1 MKVYLDTNILIDFVC
16 KRVPFYEGAKRLFA
30 LGSIGQFDL
39 VTSSLSIVNTI
50 YIGRKYELPIVKQ
63 RIKSI
68 LSFISVCDLQA
79 DVVIKSLDSDW
90 KDYEDSVQSM
100 TALETFFELLFID
113 EDVELELV
121 AEMSSRLLKIV
132 ANLDSFLFH

>member
-1 MKVYLDTNILIDFVC
+1 MDAY
-16 KRVPFYEGAKRLFA
+16 
-30 LGSIGQFDL
+30 SIGQFDL

-68 LSFISVCDLQA
+68 LSFISGCDLQA
-79 DVVIKSLDSDW
+79 YVVIKSLDSDW

-100 TALETFFELLFID
+100 TALETFADCIVTRNKKDFWKSVIPVYTIEEL
-113 EDVELELV
+113 
-121 AEMSSRLLKIV
+121 MSLM
-132 ANLDSFLFH
+132 

>member
-16 KRVPFYEGAKRLFA
+16 KRVPFYEDAKRLFA

-68 LSFISVCDLQA
+68 LSFVAVCDLQA

-90 KDYEDSVQSM
+90 QDYEDSVQSM
-100 TALETFFELLFID
+100 TAMDTFANCIITRNKKDFRKSVIPVYTID
-113 EDVELELV
+113 EL
-121 AEMSSRLLKIV
+121 MSLM
-132 ANLDSFLFH
+132 

>member
-1 MKVYLDTNILIDFVC
+1 MSV
-16 KRVPFYEGAKRLFA
+16 KRVPFYEDAKRLFA

-68 LSFISVCDLQA
+68 LSFVTVCDLQA

-90 KDYEDSVQSM
+90 QDYEDSVQSM
-100 TALETFFELLFID
+100 TAMDTFANCIITRNKKDFRKSVIPVYTIEEL
-113 EDVELELV
+113 
-121 AEMSSRLLKIV
+121 MSLM
-132 ANLDSFLFH
+132 

>member
-1 MKVYLDTNILIDFVC
+1 M
-16 KRVPFYEGAKRLFA
+16 
-30 LGSIGQFDL
+30 GQFEL

-50 YIGRKYELPIVKQ
+50 YIGRKYDLPIVKQ

-68 LSFISVCDLQA
+68 LSFVSVCDLQA

-100 TALETFFELLFID
+100 TALEIFADCIVTRNKKDFRKSLIPVYTID
-113 EDVELELV
+113 EL
-121 AEMSSRLLKIV
+121 I
-132 ANLDSFLFH
+132 SFM

>member
-16 KRVPFYEGAKRLFA
+16 KRVPFYEDAKRLFA

-68 LSFISVCDLQA
+68 LSFVTVCDLQT

-90 KDYEDSVQSM
+90 QDYDDSVQSM
-100 TALETFFELLFID
+100 TAMDTFADCIITRNKKDFRKSVIPVYTID
-113 EDVELELV
+113 EL
-121 AEMSSRLLKIV
+121 MSLM
-132 ANLDSFLFH
+132 

>member
-16 KRVPFYEGAKRLFA
+16 KRVPFYEDAKRLFA

-68 LSFISVCDLQA
+68 LSFVTVCDLQA

-90 KDYEDSVQSM
+90 QDYEDSVQSM
-100 TALETFFELLFID
+100 TAMDTFANCIITRNKKDFRKSVIPVYTID
-113 EDVELELV
+113 EL
-121 AEMSSRLLKIV
+121 MSLM
-132 ANLDSFLFH
+132 

>member
-16 KRVPFYEGAKRLFA
+16 KRVPFYEEAKGLFA

-68 LSFISVCDLQA
+68 LSFVTVCDLQA

-90 KDYEDSVQSM
+90 QDYEDSVQSM
-100 TALETFFELLFID
+100 TAMDTFANCIITRNKKDFRKSVIPVYTID
-113 EDVELELV
+113 EL
-121 AEMSSRLLKIV
+121 MSLM
-132 ANLDSFLFH
+132 

>member
-1 MKVYLDTNILIDFVC
+1 MDAY
-16 KRVPFYEGAKRLFA
+16 
-30 LGSIGQFDL
+30 SIGQFDL

-100 TALETFFELLFID
+100 TALETFADCIVTRNKKDFGKSVIPVYTIEEL
-113 EDVELELV
+113 
-121 AEMSSRLLKIV
+121 MSLM
-132 ANLDSFLFH
+132 

>member
-1 MKVYLDTNILIDFVC
+1 MILSV
-16 KRVPFYEGAKRLFA
+16 KRVPFYEDAKRLFA

-68 LSFISVCDLQA
+68 LSFVTVCDLQA

-90 KDYEDSVQSM
+90 QDYEDSVQSM
-100 TALETFFELLFID
+100 TAMDTFADCIITRNKKDFRKSVIPVYTID
-113 EDVELELV
+113 EL
-121 AEMSSRLLKIV
+121 MSLM
-132 ANLDSFLFH
+132 